1 MDAGIRPGGR
11 SSDAERIAQL
21 ERENREL
28 RRAILKAISVFF
40 AARPWAGSLSG
51 DARSVP
57 TDSGSGTP
65 SVTRGYLR
73 RGRRGRRRSTF
84 ARPYICRSIISEAGL
99 IHRVLQQTSDHL
111 VDRLPGRPGSG
122 DGVLNGPARCGSSIT
137 VTGVLLNTRLNSY
150 THHLTRPSSIR
161 TAAASTSPRRSLP
174 RVPGWG

>member
-1 MDAGIRPGGR
+1 MLNGSRSWSGR
-11 SSDAERIAQL
+11 TVSCVVRS
-21 ERENREL
+21 
-28 RRAILKAISVFF
+28 LKAISAFF

-51 DARSVP
+51 DARPVP

-122 DGVLNGPARCGSSIT
+122 DGVLNGP
-137 VTGVLLNTRLNSY
+137 
-150 THHLTRPSSIR
+150 PP
-161 TAAASTSPRRSLP
+161 AAAHRSRSPVYSSTH
-174 RVPGWG
+174 G